1 MTDKIKAQSD
11 TLTATRSH
19 DDAVMEV
26 LSRLDTLR
34 GIAAET
40 GDQLLADGLNDVFD
54 SFLTRYCDSRH
65 AALDARMHRNYHS
78 TKTVMH

>member
-11 TLTATRSH
+11 NPIAPRSH

-26 LSRLDTLR
+26 LSRLDALR

-40 GDQLLADGLNDVFD
+40 GDQLLAEGLSDVFD
-54 SFLTRYCDSRH
+54 SFLARYCDSRH
-65 AALDARMHRNYHS
+65 AALGARIHQNYHS
-78 TKTVMH
+78 AKTVMH